1 MSKTMSKRI
10 VDLGLRL
17 VNEEIDTALELYP
30 DETYKEA
37 FAIPELRQRLIDY
50 VMAGIPEAYI
60 CNPNT
65 PNRAKFPYHS
75 LELRLRV
82 EQYVHWGIEYIRET
96 HADLWKDAFPKKT
109 HSSYSANYLATAL

>member
-1 MSKTMSKRI
+1 MSKRI

-30 DETYKEA
+30 DESYKKA
-37 FAIPELRQRLIDY
+37 FAIPELRQRLVDY

-60 CNPNT
+60 CNPDT
-65 PNRAKFPYHS
+65 PNPSKFPYHS

-82 EQYVHWGIEYIRET
+82 EQYVHWGIEYILET
-96 HADLWKDAFPKKT
+96 HADLGEGTLPKIA
-109 HSSYSANYLATAL
+109 HSSYPSNYLATAL